1 MTSTIHHPVA
11 VPSRGLIIC
20 EMEEE
25 SNEPKTI
32 LEIGGVARPRPTYI
46 IPPPPRPPAM
56 PATIGNQPYLG
67 HWKAQHDV
75 VPSPYPAYTEFQEQ
89 KIVRLSNANWSGV
102 LDKLPP
108 GSLTSKGIFLSRLL
122 LSREINA
129 ERGVPHFIIMSLNLN
144 ADFPENY
151 SPRALKNPHIA
162 SSLQQTI
169 YGKNDSSVDSNGNS
183 AHFRYDSFELRLI
196 IFGKQF

>member
-1 MTSTIHHPVA
+1 MKLIFLLLLIMTSTIHHPVA

-46 IPPPPRPPAM
+46 IPPPPRPNAM
-56 PATIGNQPYLG
+56 PTTIGNQPYLG

-89 KIVRLSNANWSGV
+89 KIVRLSNANWSGA
-102 LDKLPP
+102 LDKLHT
-108 GSLTSKGIFLSRLL
+108 GSLTSKGNSTFSNRLSQRSTHNSDAFDIRELFLLIFTQLL
-122 LSREINA
+122 I
-129 ERGVPHFIIMSLNLN
+129 
-144 ADFPENY
+144 
-151 SPRALKNPHIA
+151 
-162 SSLQQTI
+162 T
-169 YGKNDSSVDSNGNS
+169 
-183 AHFRYDSFELRLI
+183 
-196 IFGKQF
+196 